1 MQTIVRKDSLKR
13 LKTIRG
19 HINYIIKA
27 VEEERHCIEV
37 LQQSSAVQSALRSFD
52 GVILKGHLEEHASVA
67 MKEKGKAQ
75 EKAIQE
81 IVDIF
86 KKGRA

>member
-1 MQTIVRKDSLKR
+1 MQTLVKKNSLKR

-19 HINYIIKA
+19 HLNHIIKA
-27 VEEERHCIEV
+27 VEEDRYCIDI

-52 GVILKGHLEEHASVA
+52 GVILKGHLEEHASMA
-67 MKEKGKAQ
+67 MSKKGGER

-81 IVDIF
+81 IVDTF
-86 KKGRA
+86 KKTRI

>member
-1 MQTIVRKDSLKR
+1 MQVLVKKNSLKR

-19 HINYIIKA
+19 HLSHIIKA
-27 VEEERHCIEV
+27 VEEDRYCIDV

-75 EKAIQE
+75 ETAIQE